1 MAVAFGR
8 WFRQP
13 QLRHHSQII
22 QRRRGTGREMRATE
36 FHLQLCELDKGALLY
51 EKALFGKMDLGPGR
65 VWPRGLP
72 LVTGRQWLLLPAL
85 LE

>member
-51 EKALFGKMDLGPGR
+51 EKALFGKMDLLAPAAC
-65 VWPRGLP
+65 WPRAG
-72 LVTGRQWLLLPAL
+72 
-85 LE
+85 